1 MYAIE
6 QKSASEIARYLTD
19 RRIPNSRG
27 NTVWSSSS
35 IIKLLKNEKYVGD
48 LVQKKTYTT
57 DYLTHEKRTNHG
69 EIPKITIRNH
79 HEPIISRELWDLTC
93 KTLEKNCRH
102 GSKGS
107 GYSNRYAFSGKIRC
121 GECGAIFVSR
131 IRHLDNG
138 GIKRRWRCSAASAE
152 GSTIEYDEQGKQ
164 HGCDVSMLLSDDCAW
179 DLLHTALISILSAST
194 DVIQPLLFAI
204 KSAIAGDKSGEY
216 DGNRTN
222 DIEQILSQLL
232 TGETKSD
239 VFCKAVLDCITVFKD
254 KHIELQLIHLPYRFI
269 FQSTKKRHS

>member
-1 MYAIE
+1 
-6 QKSASEIARYLTD
+6 
-19 RRIPNSRG
+19 
-27 NTVWSSSS
+27 
-35 IIKLLKNEKYVGD
+35 
-48 LVQKKTYTT
+48 
-57 DYLTHEKRTNHG
+57 
-69 EIPKITIRNH
+69 
-79 HEPIISRELWDLTC
+79 
-93 KTLEKNCRH
+93 
-102 GSKGS
+102 
-107 GYSNRYAFSGKIRC
+107 
-121 GECGAIFVSR
+121 
-131 IRHLDNG
+131 
-138 GIKRRWRCSAASAE
+138 
-152 GSTIEYDEQGKQ
+152 
-164 HGCDVSMLLSDDCAW
+164 MLLSDDCAW